1 MNTQQPEIEVNES
14 DPTPPFEQIRR
25 QIAWTI
31 QSGGLPAGTKLAPV
45 RQLAGDLAVAPG
57 TVARA
62 YRELETAG
70 YVHTKRGGGTRV
82 APQSS
87 HPAPQAIQIFDE
99 SVASP
104 QAPHT
109 QRIAAYGV
117 ARRGDEVLLV
127 RSSAQSKLS
136 GQLFLPGGG
145 IEWGESPEEAMV
157 REFREETG
165 LEVAVG
171 ELLDV
176 SSAIN
181 VFADEMLHTI
191 RVIYRATV
199 SGGALRPEAN
209 GTTDVA
215 EWVPIARAETLDL
228 ADFVHRAI
236 AGV

>member
-1 MNTQQPEIEVNES
+1 MARSQVLRIDET

-25 QIAWTI
+25 QIVAAIDT
-31 QSGGLPAGTKLAPV
+31 GALGEGDRLAPV
-45 RQLAGDLAVAPG
+45 RQLAGDLGVAPG

-62 YRELETAG
+62 YRELESAG
-70 YVHTKRGGGTRV
+70 YVLTRRGGGTRV

-87 HPAPQAIQIFDE
+87 RPAPQVFQIFDE

-117 ARRGDEVLLV
+117 ARRGDDVLLV
-127 RSSAQSKLS
+127 RSSAQSKLA
-136 GQLFLPGGG
+136 GQWFLPGGG
-145 IEWGESPEEAMV
+145 IEWGESPEETMV

-181 VFADEMLHTI
+181 VFADETLHTI
-191 RVIYRATV
+191 RVIYRANV

-215 EWVPIARAETLDL
+215 EWVPIARAETLNL
-228 ADFVHRAI
+228 ADFVHRAL
-236 AGV
+236 ARV